1 MKCSIIIDESRE
13 EEVIVY
19 AHSRNRLVE
28 DIEDLVLQGHTELIG
43 YGADGAIKKLS
54 PSEVLCFAT
63 EGGRLYA
70 HCEREKFEVRERIYM
85 LEEMLGAD
93 FVKINQSCIAN
104 IKSIDR
110 FKVSLGGALVVV
122 FKNGYKD
129 YVSRRQI
136 KAVKERIGF
145 KI

>member
-19 AHSRNRLVE
+19 AHSRNSLVE
-28 DIEDLVLQGHTELIG
+28 DIEALVMQSHTELIG

-54 PSEVLCFAT
+54 PSEVFCFAT

-70 HCEREKFEVRERIYM
+70 HCERERFEVRERIYM

-104 IKSIDR
+104 IKFIDR
-110 FKVSLGGALVVV
+110 FKASLGGALVVV